1 MSMAKV
7 ARNGS
12 TGRFTVASAANGK
25 RTTIRDEG
33 TGKSLPLKGYGALRG
48 KFVVRDGMNLS
59 KPIAEQAAKS
69 AKSSPSARKS

>member
-1 MSMAKV
+1 MAKV

-25 RTTIRDEG
+25 RATIRDEG

-59 KPIAEQAAKS
+59 KPIAEQAAKKS
-69 AKSSPSARKS
+69 AKSSPAARKS